1 MSFRSSDVAKR
12 LVINAY
18 RNQKEKELR
27 DKFRKKGVLTKIV
40 SANQKKSNVLVDILR
55 ESDSFNTMTSFSKSD
70 QNATQATQQ
79 TNSNDDYLKK
89 FRNTNVGRLEFFYLF
104 MIYFKG
110 YKSFNRL
117 LSFQFSWK

>member
-18 RNQKEKELR
+18 KNQKERELR
-27 DKFRKKGVLTKIV
+27 DKLRKKGVLTKIV

-70 QNATQATQQ
+70 QNASQAQQ
-79 TNSNDDYLKK
+79 INSNDDYLKK
-89 FRNTNVGRLEFFYLF
+89 FRNTNVGRLKFLF
-104 MIYFKG
+104 IYHIF
-110 YKSFNRL
+110 
-117 LSFQFSWK
+117 